1 MQREQADSIAP
12 KMMPRLEEQRANSL
26 RVRAQQHVVI
36 EQPLLLPPPP
46 LLLPPL
52 LLLPPP
58 LRVPAKTEFEG
69 SARAPLQG
77 V

>member
-1 MQREQADSIAP
+1 M
-12 KMMPRLEEQRANSL
+12 
-26 RVRAQQHVVI
+26 RVPAASVAM
-36 EQPLLLPPPP
+36 PPPP

-58 LRVPAKTEFEG
+58 LRVPASPEFEG

-77 V
+77 M